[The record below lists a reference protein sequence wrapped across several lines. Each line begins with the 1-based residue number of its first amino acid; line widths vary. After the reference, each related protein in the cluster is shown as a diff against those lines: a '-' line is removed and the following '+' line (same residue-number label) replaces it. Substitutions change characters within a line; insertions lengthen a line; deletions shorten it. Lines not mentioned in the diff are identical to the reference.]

1 MEFDERLNSFTQSL
15 KASSDDGFSISYNVV
30 DIEEKLKFD
39 MKDFDHH
46 FWLIY
51 DT

>member
-30 DIEEKLKFD
+30 DIEEKLKID
-39 MKDFDHH
+39 MKDFDNR
-46 FWLIY
+46 FLLIC